1 MKPLVDFLFVIML
14 CFCVMMTGCA
24 GPLDSVTKEALQST
38 FVGNTYLAKVY
49 LGSQYNLDYTNNS
62 IKGRGPTGVFIDQ
75 SRNIWYETDASF
87 WESGTSG
94 DEYTLELLEEIDRD
108 LDFHTFGQ
116 GIQPGQI
123 VTITGLQ
130 DKKDQVVFEVESV
143 VRYPV
148 SKSYGADASAKA
160 KPRASRIHCVVGETG
175 MQIFDQTVVS
185 SLLDRILAPVPALAT
200 EAQKHEFI
208 VTHAPDTPVEDLA
221 RITNLSRTEVLAV
234 YFSHCLSQRP
244 IEPDLRQ
251 QLGDVLVSNHE
262 TWANTL
268 GIHLQRLEVAADTL
282 QLDFAIQELTRARLY
297 HSQEL
302 RASLI
307 FFEQITFLA
316 KALGRVFSAESLNAP
331 LQAVSVSV
339 SYLYFDSHG
348 RRIPERIIYTMPV
361 EALRQYASA
370 GLAEEQRLADQT
382 QVEMDAAQLRI
393 DLDALEAVQNIKQS
407 GPLTWK
413 EVEVEFV
420 DWDYVEKE
428 DEDVVVIQGEVKNT
442 GTWIARDTQ
451 VIAKG
456 YDKYNSHIRT
466 ETTSLYGLLRP
477 GETRSFTIRMSSE
490 NLKRFKLFLEWREV
504 E

>member
-1 MKPLVDFLFVIML
+1 
-14 CFCVMMTGCA
+14 MMSGCA
-24 GPLDSVTKEALQST
+24 GPLDSVTKETLQST

-62 IKGRGPTGVFIDQ
+62 VEGRSPTGVFIDQ
-75 SRNIWYETDASF
+75 FRNIWYETDASF

-123 VTITGLQ
+123 AAVKGLQ

-148 SKSYGADASAKA
+148 NKSYGADASAKA
-160 KPRASRIHCVVGETG
+160 KPRASRIHCVVGEAG
-175 MQIFDQTVVS
+175 MQVFDQTVVS
-185 SLLDRILAPVPALAT
+185 SLLDQILAPVPTLTT

-208 VTHAPDTPVEDLA
+208 VTHAPDIPVEDLA
-221 RITNLSRTEVLAV
+221 RITNLSETEVLAV
-234 YFSHCLSQRP
+234 YFAHCLSQRP
-244 IEPDLRQ
+244 IESGLRQ
-251 QLGDVLVSNHE
+251 QLVDVLVSNHE

-282 QLDFAIQELTRARLY
+282 QLDCAIQELTRARLY
-297 HSQEL
+297 HSQAL

-316 KALGRVFSAESLNAP
+316 KALGRVFSAESLDAA
-331 LQAVSVSV
+331 LQAVRVSV

-361 EALRQYASA
+361 EVLQQYASTE
-370 GLAEEQRLADQT
+370 LTEQGLADQT
-382 QVEMDAAQLRI
+382 QVEMDAVQLRI

-428 DEDVVVIQGEVKNT
+428 DEDVVVIQGEVKNR
-442 GTWIARDTQ
+442 GTWIARDIQ

-456 YDKYNSHIRT
+456 YDKYSSHIRT

>member
-1 MKPLVDFLFVIML
+1 MKQSTVFSFVIIL
-14 CFCVMMTGCA
+14 CFCLMMSGCA

-38 FVGNTYLAKVY
+38 FVGKTYLAKVY
-49 LGSQYNLDYTNNS
+49 LGSRYNLDYTNNS
-62 IKGRGPTGVFIDQ
+62 VAGRSPTGVFIDQ

-94 DEYTLELLEEIDRD
+94 DEYTLERLEEIDRD

-123 VTITGLQ
+123 VAIKGLQ
-130 DKKDQVVFEVESV
+130 DKKDQIVFEVETF

-148 SKSYGADASAKA
+148 NNFYGTDASTKT
-160 KPRASRIHCVVGETG
+160 KPRASRIHCIVGETG
-175 MQIFDQTVVS
+175 MQVFDQTVVS
-185 SLLDRILAPVPALAT
+185 SLLDQILAPVPALTT

-208 VTHAPDTPVEDLA
+208 ITHAPDIPVDDLA
-221 RITNLSRTEVLAV
+221 RITNLSKTEILTV
-234 YFSHCLSQRP
+234 YFSHRLSKKP
-244 IEPDLRQ
+244 IEPDLQRQ
-251 QLGDVLVSNHE
+251 LVEILVSNHE
-262 TWANTL
+262 TWVNTL
-268 GIHLQRLEVAADTL
+268 GIHLQRLDVAAATL
-282 QLDFAIQELTRARLY
+282 QLDCAIQEITRAQLY
-297 HSQEL
+297 HSEEL

-316 KALGRVFSAESLNAP
+316 KALGRAFSPEPVNVL
-331 LQAVSVSV
+331 LETVSFSV
-339 SYLYFDSHG
+339 SYLYFDSLG
-348 RRIPERIIYTMPV
+348 RRIPEHIIYTIPV
-361 EALRQYASA
+361 EALQQYASTA
-370 GLAEEQRLADQT
+370 LTEQELADRT
-382 QVEMDAAQLRI
+382 QVEMDAERLRI
-393 DLDALEAVQNIKQS
+393 DLNALEAVQNIKQS

-428 DEDVVVIQGEVKNT
+428 DEEIVVIQGEVKNR
-442 GTWIARDTQ
+442 GTWIARNIQ

-456 YDKYNSHIRT
+456 YDKYNFHIRT
-466 ETTSLYGLLRP
+466 ETTSLYGLLKP
-477 GETRSFTIRMSSE
+477 GEIKSFTIKMNSE